1 MAETAAEVKRRFGKI
16 DADEEPMNARLEL
29 LWRFYDDHQRMAR
42 HHDGQRATFSQYILI
57 LAAAAAGVAKLGEF
71 SLFVNSVLAFFVM
84 GIGGVGM
91 WTTHRLSQA
100 CKSQKGCG
108 NEYLCKIQRL
118 LPSLMIG
125 ENPEATHKDSGP
137 WPWHVLNGLV
147 LLLGAA
153 LLLCTYLH
161 SPPTG

>member
-1 MAETAAEVKRRFGKI
+1 MAEAAAEVDGRFGKT
-16 DADEEPMNARLEL
+16 DADEEPMRARLEL

-42 HHDGQRATFSQYILI
+42 HHDGQRATFTQYILI

-71 SLFVNSVLAFFVM
+71 SLVVNSVLALFVM

-108 NEYLCKIQRL
+108 NEYLSKLQHL

-125 ENPEATHKDSGP
+125 EHPERTHKDSGRG
-137 WPWHVLNGLV
+137 PWHVLNGLV

-161 SPPTG
+161 SPSGG